1 MLTVVRFNGH
11 ELRVSQRDQRQI
23 VHQCRAYG
31 CVIFCV
37 ELEVLRYDRVIAA
50 TGFAHD
56 TSLYH
61 ASTQPQ
67 METAKTAGRYPEI
80 TPAFESVNVPG
91 LYFAG
96 TIAQVR
102 DFRKAGSACTKLLY
116 TQRAR
121 YAHCTSGNRTTDCC
135 NQLIANVR
143 SLFCCIALTCSRRRF
158 PLQHQVYD
166 KVVGAGDFRIQLST
180 SVGTDA
186 LCGQG

>member
-1 MLTVVRFNGH
+1 MRSFTKSRRSKVRKVYGLRWSTAMLTVVRFNGH
-11 ELRVSQRDQRQI
+11 YLRVSQRDQRQI
-23 VHQCRAYG
+23 AINQCRACG
-31 CVIFCV
+31 CVMFRV

-61 ASTQPQ
+61 PSTLPQ
-67 METAKTAGRYPEI
+67 METAKTDGRYPEI

-102 DFRKAGSACTKLLY
+102 DFRKAGSACTILY

-121 YAHCTSGNRTTDCC
+121 SLHCWQPHNRLLQPTDC
-135 NQLIANVR
+135 
-143 SLFCCIALTCSRRRF
+143 
-158 PLQHQVYD
+158 
-166 KVVGAGDFRIQLST
+166 
-180 SVGTDA
+180 
-186 LCGQG
+186 

>member
-11 ELRVSQRDQRQI
+11 YRRVSQRDQRQI
-23 VHQCRAYG
+23 AINQCRACG
-31 CVIFCV
+31 CVMFRV

-61 ASTQPQ
+61 PSTLPQ
-67 METAKTAGRYPEI
+67 METAKTDGRYPEI

-102 DFRKAGSACTKLLY
+102 DFRKAGSACAILY
-116 TQRAR
+116 TANTLTALLATAQP
-121 YAHCTSGNRTTDCC
+121 TDC
-135 NQLIANVR
+135 NQLILLMFAPYAA
-143 SLFCCIALTCSRRRF
+143 SL
-158 PLQHQVYD
+158 
-166 KVVGAGDFRIQLST
+166 
-180 SVGTDA
+180 
-186 LCGQG
+186 